1 MNIHAL
7 FCHSFREQ
15 HRTFNGSIAYY
26 KVWDEY
32 LTEDQI
38 RADMGAGAGGG
49 TSVDPGDK
57 VTTTWGNLKT
67 Q

>member
-7 FCHSFREQ
+7 FCHSFGNS
-15 HRTFNGSIAYY
+15 NGPSTAHAYY

-32 LTEDQI
+32 LTQDQI
-38 RADMGAGAGGG
+38 QADMGAGGG
-49 TSVDPGDK
+49 TAVDPADK
-57 VTTTWGNLKT
+57 VTTTWGNVKT